1 MQPDA
6 TGESKTVDY
15 VRAHI
20 DRSQARSM
28 VMSSRGIVASEHPL
42 ASQAGATILARG
54 GHAVDAAIAAN
65 AVMGVVSPMMNG
77 VGGDLFA
84 IVHERRTGQLH
95 GVNASGWAPA
105 GLSLEFLRRAGLT
118 SMPQSGI
125 HSVTIP
131 GAVAGW
137 SLLLDRF
144 GRKSFAEV
152 LTSAI
157 AVAEE
162 GFPVSEIVAD
172 EWAASEGVL
181 RSDSNATRHSF
192 GPAARPGRGKL
203 FRNPNLGWTY
213 RQISDGGN
221 DAFYRGEVARR
232 LLSCSATHGGTIAAA
247 DLAEY
252 EAEGVDPISTRYRG
266 WDVYELPPNGQG
278 IAALMMLN
286 MLEPFPLR
294 DYGHNSVEALHA
306 LIETKKLAYADM
318 LRHVSDPR
326 FAQLPVAGM
335 LSKAYARDRAKL
347 IDLDRASPE
356 MPAGHVPT
364 HVGDTTY
371 LCVVDGEGNMVSLI
385 QSVFGP
391 FGSGLVP
398 EGTGFALQSR
408 GGLFTLDPTHPNAL
422 APRKRPLHT
431 IIPGF
436 MSSGGRSHRLRHHGR
451 LEPVTGACAVR
462 LECRGPWPQ
471 YSGCAR
477 SSPLHQ
483 DHVHGLRRS
492 DGKPIP
498 EQVRTGLER
507 KGHDIEAAGSFFE
520 HGGWRPKRH
529 AR

>member
-1 MQPDA
+1 MTPEA
-6 TGESKTVDY
+6 TDGSARVDY

-28 VMSSRGIVASEHPL
+28 VMSSRGIVAAEHPL
-42 ASQAGATILARG
+42 ASQAGAMILARG
-54 GHAVDAAIAAN
+54 GHAIDAAIAAN

-84 IVHERRTGQLH
+84 IVHEKRTGQLH

-105 GLSLEFLRRAGLT
+105 GLSLDFLRSTGLT

-152 LTSAI
+152 LSSAI

-162 GFPVSEIVAD
+162 GFPVTEIVAD
-172 EWAASEGVL
+172 EWAASEAVL
-181 RSDSNATRHSF
+181 RSDPNTAQTFLR
-192 GPAARPGRGKL
+192 GGRAPRAGEL
-203 FRNPNLGWTY
+203 FRNPHLAWTY
-213 RQISDGGN
+213 RQISEGGS

-232 LLSCSATHGGTIAAA
+232 LLNCSAKHGGTIAPA

-252 EAEGVDPISTRYRG
+252 EAERVAPISTRYRG

-286 MLEPFPLR
+286 MLESFPLG

-326 FAQLPVAGM
+326 FAQLPLAGM
-335 LSKAYARDRAKL
+335 LSKAYARDRANL
-347 IDLDRASPE
+347 IDLDRA
-356 MPAGHVPT
+356 
-364 HVGDTTY
+364 
-371 LCVVDGEGNMVSLI
+371 I
-385 QSVFGP
+385 QRCRRARFRLTAATRRISAR
-391 FGSGLVP
+391 L
-398 EGTGFALQSR
+398 TGKAIWCRSSR
-408 GGLFTLDPTHPNAL
+408 ASLDP
-422 APRKRPLHT
+422 
-431 IIPGF
+431 
-436 MSSGGRSHRLRHHGR
+436 
-451 LEPVTGACAVR
+451 
-462 LECRGPWPQ
+462 
-471 YSGCAR
+471 
-477 SSPLHQ
+477 
-483 DHVHGLRRS
+483 S
-492 DGKPIP
+492 DPAWCPK
-498 EQVRTGLER
+498 EQASRYKAG
-507 KGHDIEAAGSFFE
+507 AGSSRWIPLTRTR
-520 HGGWRPKRH
+520 WRLASGHCTPSFR
-529 AR
+529 AS